1 MEITQR
7 EALTERESELFTR
20 HELTI
25 RKGLKHFIEVGEALN
40 EIRDQRFYRA
50 EFDTFEDYCQARWQ
64 MSRRRANQIIESA
77 GTAKL
82 LVSEMQQDG
91 KYVSQTAAPAQ
102 LTERHMHA
110 LKALPEAERAGAYAE
125 AQQAAAARAK
135 DGQAPKVKQKDV
147 LKVVAKR
154 KARAEAKAEG
164 KPWADFATDVY
175 EVIGELRAAAK
186 HLAKAFDA
194 DATGKRLNNRWAH
207 FYSYQGTIQ
216 SLNGLIRALEAG
228 LPSVETEQAP
238 GFIPVFQAQNQK
250 AA

>member
-7 EALTERESELFTR
+7 TALTERESELFTR

-25 RKGLKHFIEVGEALN
+25 RKGFKHFIEVGEALN
-40 EIRDQRFYRA
+40 EIRDNRFYRA
-50 EFDTFEDYCQARWQ
+50 EFDTFEEYCQVRWQ
-64 MSRRRANQIIESA
+64 LSRRRVDRMIENA
-77 GTAKL
+77 HTAKL
-82 LVSEMQQDG
+82 IVESQNENDS
-91 KYVSQTAAPAQ
+91 SQTPAPPIV
-102 LTERHMHA
+102 EEHMRA
-110 LKALPEAERAGAYAE
+110 LNTLPKAERADAYAE
-125 AQQAAAARAK
+125 AQKAAAERAK
-135 DGQAPKVKQKDV
+135 DGGKPAKVKNKDV

-175 EVIGELRAAAK
+175 EVIGELRAAAR

-194 DATGKRLNNRWAH
+194 DATGKRLNNKWAH

-228 LPSVETEQAP
+228 LPSVETDQAP